1 MLKALLD
8 NTTTDRADRARHAY
22 NAAFEELGLS
32 WHWDAA
38 TYARLQAGSRD
49 AVRTYLETEQS
60 HLLRA
65 YEADFLVE
73 AIEAARARCHASM
86 ASNRAGMAPC
96 ASWSGSSLATAGSR
110 NTQSSAPAQRY
121 APTALQT

>member
-1 MLKALLD
+1 MINTALD
-8 NTTTDRADRARHAY
+8 NTATDQVRHAY

-32 WHWDAA
+32 WHWDTA
-38 TYARLQAGSRD
+38 TFARLKTEGPD
-49 AVRTYLETEQS
+49 AVRNYLENEQS

-86 ASNRAGMAPC
+86 TINRAGAAPY
-96 ASWSGSSLATAGSR
+96 ASWSSGSLASTGGR
-110 NTQSSAPAQRY
+110 NTQSSAAAHRFT
-121 APTALQT
+121 PTSLQT